1 MTNGRAA
8 APSAWTRT
16 RTRSRASLAGAALAA
31 SLLAHWPAGAEVP
44 PMSDSALEAAA
55 DLVVTGVVTA
65 VSEKDETSYP
75 ARGQKLVTAHYTVT
89 LQVEAVEK
97 GRQLAPAETLRFT
110 GERNVVSPRSWLG
123 GTNTLRLTLLPGDE
137 VKAYLAQRSGEWH
150 LLHHQGLWLRR

>member
-1 MTNGRAA
+1 MKNRKVPAL
-8 APSAWTRT
+8 SARL
-16 RTRSRASLAGAALAA
+16 RMRSRASLACAALAV
-31 SLLAHWPAGAEVP
+31 SLLAHWPARAEVP

-65 VSEKDETSYP
+65 LSEKDETSYP

-97 GRQLAPAETLRFT
+97 GRQFAPAETLRFT
-110 GERNVVSPRSWLG
+110 AERNVTVPRSWLG

-137 VKAYLAQRSGEWH
+137 VKAYLLQQSGEWR
-150 LLHHQGLWLRR
+150 LFHHQGLWVRR